1 MSDRPETAV
10 PEDFSFVM
18 GGPLYQLLLRARLAR
33 APLELLARRLAVLT
47 LLVWLPL
54 MILSALEGHAFG
66 GVPVPFLKDIEAQVR
81 LLVALP
87 LLILAERVVHMRFRP
102 FAGLCLK
109 AGIVRAEDRP
119 RFDEAVASTTRW
131 RNSVAVEVGLL
142 AFAFAVGPV
151 LWVEKVAVPG
161 ATWFG
166 SPSAG
171 GRPIL
176 SLAGHWYAWVSL
188 PVFQFLLLR
197 WWYRL
202 VLYARLLWR
211 ISRLDLDLSPHHPDR
226 TGGIGFF
233 GLNATAFAPLLV
245 AQSSLVAAMVA
256 SRILGDGAKLQD
268 FKLELGGM
276 LVFALLQALGPLLL
290 FGPALARAQ
299 RRGWRDFSLLGDR
312 YAREFDRKWIHGGA
326 APGDIL
332 LGSSDIQSLADLEGS
347 FDVVRHMHLF
357 PFGKEDIVGLAAAT
371 ALPGIPLLLTVMPL
385 EEIVKRLMGAL
396 L

>member
-1 MSDRPETAV
+1 MSDRPETAA
-10 PEDFSFVM
+10 PEEFSFVM
-18 GGPLYQLLLRARLAR
+18 GGPLYQLFLRARLAR
-33 APLELLARRLAVLT
+33 APLDLLVRRLAF
-47 LLVWLPL
+47 LLLLAWLPL
-54 MILSALEGHAFG
+54 FVLSALEGHMLG

-102 FAGLCLK
+102 FTGLCLK
-109 AGIVRAEDRP
+109 AGIVRGEDRP
-119 RFDEAVASTTRW
+119 RFDEAVASTNRW

-142 AFAFAVGPV
+142 ALAFAVGPV
-151 LWVEKVAVPG
+151 LWVEKVALPG
-161 ATWFG
+161 ATWFA
-166 SPSAG
+166 SPSAA
-171 GRPIL
+171 GRPVL

-202 VLYARLLWR
+202 ALYARLLWR
-211 ISRLDLDLSPHHPDR
+211 MSRLKLDLSPHHPDR
-226 TGGIGFF
+226 AGGIGFL
-233 GLNATAFAPLLV
+233 GLSATAFAPLLV

-256 SRILGDGAKLQD
+256 SRILGEGAKLQD

-276 LVFALLQALGPLLL
+276 LVFALFQAFGPLLL

-312 YAREFDRKWIHGGA
+312 YAREFDRKWFQGGA
-326 APGDIL
+326 APGEVL
-332 LGSSDIQSLADLEGS
+332 LGSSDIQSLADLENS
-347 FDVVRHMHLF
+347 FDVVRHLHLF
-357 PFGKEDIVGLAAAT
+357 PFGKEDVLGLAAAT

-385 EEIVKRLMGAL
+385 EEIVKRLLGAL